1 MWITQLCPRFAFVK
15 LSVAKASLPHC
26 NCPSDSQVYAATGGE
41 QTSGRGGVTGEKRGA
56 GGRWKWVEGCSES
69 QRKNESGNL

>member
-26 NCPSDSQVYAATGGE
+26 NCPSDSRVYAATGGE
-41 QTSGRGGVTGEKRGA
+41 PTRGGGNRRKK
-56 GGRWKWVEGCSES
+56 GGWGQVEVG
-69 QRKNESGNL
+69 GGM